1 MKVTVLY
8 HPLSDHA
15 SAVDVFRHDVM
26 ARYNSE
32 VELLS
37 VDTRPGAE
45 LAQVYGVTS
54 YPAVLAVDDE
64 GKLLNLWQ
72 GENLPLIND
81 IAYYLQNSF
90 SSHNL

>member
-15 SAVDVFRHDVM
+15 SAVDVFLHDITK
-26 ARYNSE
+26 RYNSE
-32 VELLS
+32 VELMS

-45 LAQVYGVTS
+45 LARVYGVTS
-54 YPAVLAVDDE
+54 YPAVLATDEE
-64 GKLLNLWQ
+64 GKLHNLWQ

-81 IAYYLQNSF
+81 IAYYLQSSF